1 MKNKELFTLNPEQ
14 VNLKNEGVAKI
25 RAINESEDLSIV
37 EYELKTFVCEGEY
50 HEGLKKILEFYLQN
64 YSSTEQPAF
73 WVSGFYGSGKSHLV
87 KMASYLWNDFEF
99 PNGKTARSI
108 KPLPQDVK
116 DLFVEIDRKQ
126 KVQGKLS
133 IAGTLRDF
141 PSKDIRYSFL
151 QIFLNSLG
159 LPQQYHHFKF
169 VHWLKKEGMYDGV
182 QAILEASGKNLKTE
196 IERIF
201 VSTALAK
208 AVLEMKPEMAD
219 NEAKLLELFRAQ
231 FARIDTIGREDF
243 VKTIREEILPLSYID
258 KIPCTLIILDE
269 VQQFIGQDSNLA
281 FDVQLLAEDLC
292 SRFEGKFLLVGTGQ
306 NALTD
311 TPILQKLMARFRVPV
326 QLTNTDIQTVIR
338 KTILDKKATAIAP
351 LNSKLDAVS
360 GEISRNLQGTVFGY
374 LTEDKNTLV
383 ADYPLLPST
392 RKFWYKVLQVVDVA
406 GTSGQLRNQLRL
418 IDDSLKTIAE
428 KELGAVVPAD
438 FIFTQT
444 RADLIQA
451 GLLLNDTSNLI
462 QGKKAQGGDSEI
474 EGRILSA
481 VFLLDQITSNIADT
495 GLKSNEN
502 TIADL
507 LIDNLNTN
515 SDAFRTKVKA
525 LIKKLVDEKV
535 LMPINDEYKLQTK
548 IGAEWEQE
556 FTKQYIKLNNSGDDQ
571 IQELRREKI
580 IAHFK
585 EKTKGI
591 SVTQGT
597 SRMVRDFELWDKET
611 IPNTDHKLNLWIRD
625 GWFENETSVENEIR
639 AAGNNAPLSYV
650 FVKKFRDP
658 ELRTEIIKFLSAGL
672 AINAMGLPSTPEGE
686 QAKKSMETRQSQA
699 KTAIQDL
706 VEKICA
712 EAIVFLAS
720 GNKVQSGTLKEN
732 IQEALNSIADRQF
745 PDFKGKADFLNWGQ
759 ALTKALAGNPDALN
773 AISYTGDVDKH
784 PVASEILRYIGNTTK
799 TGKDIRNQFMKAP
812 YGWPQDAVDTMLV
825 MLKNMQYISTSE
837 TDLKVAKI
845 NQATFKK
852 EIHILGAK
860 DKIAIRKLLQDAGIT
875 CSPNQEIFP
884 HTNEYL
890 DKLKTLAAQ
899 VSGDAPR
906 PEPINVDFIKEIEN
920 KDGNERLIDILQQK
934 DMLQAKF
941 TEWTAKAKLVNDRE
955 PQWNLLADLINHA
968 PDEPDMEPFKKES
981 AAIRDNRLLL
991 QEPDLIQPILTAI
1004 SDKLLTILNKRKEQY
1019 NVLYDIRMVD
1029 LQANEYFKKL
1039 TPEQKH
1045 SLLAR
1050 HQLLVKPEIKALDAH
1065 ALLLQ
1070 LNKATLYTWD
1080 TKIAA
1085 LPGQFQS
1092 ALEEA
1097 ILLSAPQAKTY
1108 SLPRKTITSQ
1118 AEIDSYLSELKT
1130 ELETLLK
1137 ESSSIILK

>member
-25 RAINESEDLSIV
+25 RAINEKEDLTIV

-64 YSSTEQPAF
+64 YSSSEQPAF

-99 PNGKTARSI
+99 PSGKTARSI
-108 KPLPQDVK
+108 KPLPQDIQ

-169 VHWLKKEGMYDGV
+169 VHWLKREGIYDGV
-182 QAILEASGKNLKTE
+182 QAILETGNKSLKTE

-208 AVLEMKPEMAD
+208 AVLELKPEMAD
-219 NEAKLLELFRAQ
+219 SEAKLLELFRAQ
-231 FARIDTIGREDF
+231 FSRVETIGREDF
-243 VKTIREEILPLSYID
+243 VKTIREEILPLFFGE

-269 VQQFIGQDSNLA
+269 VQQFIGTDADLT

-292 SRFEGKFLLVGTGQ
+292 SRFDGKFLLVGTGQ

-311 TPILQKLMARFRVPV
+311 TKDLQKLMARFRVPV

-338 KTILDKKATAIAP
+338 KTILDKKASSITP
-351 LNSKLDAVS
+351 LNTKLDASS
-360 GEISRNLQGTVFGY
+360 GEISRNLEGSVFGY
-374 LTEDKNTLV
+374 LTDDKTNLV

-428 KELGAVVPAD
+428 KEVGEIVPAD

-462 QGKKAQGGDSEI
+462 QGKKAQGGDTEI

-481 VFLLDQITSNIADT
+481 VFLLDQITSNISDT

-507 LIDNLNTN
+507 LIDNLNSN
-515 SDAFRTKVKA
+515 SDSFRTKIKGLV
-525 LIKKLVDEKV
+525 KKLVDEKV
-535 LMPINDEYKLQTK
+535 LMPINDEFKLQTK

-571 IQELRREKI
+571 IQSLRREKI
-580 IAHFK
+580 ITHFK
-585 EKTKGI
+585 EKTKAI

-597 SRMVRDFELWDKET
+597 SRIVREFDLWDKDT
-611 IPNTDHKLNLWIRD
+611 LPNTEHKLNLWIRD
-625 GWFENETSVENEIR
+625 GWFENESSVENEIR
-639 AAGNNAPLSYV
+639 AAGNNAPLAYA

-658 ELRTEIIKFLSAGL
+658 ELRTEIIKFIAAGL

-699 KTAIQDL
+699 KSAIQDL
-706 VEKICA
+706 IEKICA
-712 EAIVFLAS
+712 ESIVFLAG

-745 PDFKGKADFLNWGQ
+745 PEFNGKADYLNWGQ

-773 AISYTGDVDKH
+773 AINYSGDVDKH
-784 PVASEILRYIGNTTK
+784 PVASEILRFMGNSSK
-799 TGKDIRNQFMKAP
+799 TGKDIRNQFMKSP
-812 YGWPQDAVDTMLV
+812 YGWPQDAIDTLLIMLN
-825 MLKNMQYISTSE
+825 NMQHISTTE

-845 NQATFKK
+845 NQASFKK
-852 EIHILGAK
+852 EVHILSAK
-860 DKIAIRKLLQDAGIT
+860 DKIAIRKLLQDGGVT
-875 CSPNQEIFP
+875 CPPNHEIFP
-884 HTNEYL
+884 YSNDYL
-890 DKLKTLAAQ
+890 DKLKTLAGQ
-899 VSGDAPR
+899 VGGDAPR
-906 PEPINVDFIKEIEN
+906 PEPISIDFIKEIEN
-920 KDGNERLIDILQQK
+920 KEGNERLLDILQQK
-934 DMLQAKF
+934 DTLNSKY
-941 TEWTAKAKLVNDRE
+941 TDWSAKAKLVGERE
-955 PQWNLLADLINHA
+955 PKWNLLVDLINHA
-968 PDEPDMEPFKKES
+968 PDEPEIDKLKTETS
-981 AAIRDNRLLL
+981 AIRDNRLLL
-991 QEPDLIQPILTAI
+991 QEPDLIQPILTAL
-1004 SDKLLTILNKRKEQY
+1004 SDKLLSILNKRKEQY
-1019 NVLYDIRMVD
+1019 NFLYDSLMAD
-1029 LQANEYFKKL
+1029 LQANPFFSKL

-1045 SLLAR
+1045 SILAK
-1050 HQLLVKPEIKALDAH
+1050 HQLLVKPEIKMLDPH
-1065 ALLLQ
+1065 ALLNQ
-1070 LNKATLYTWD
+1070 LNKASLYNWD
-1080 TKIAA
+1080 TKLAA

-1092 ALEEA
+1092 ALEDA

-1108 SLPRKTITSQ
+1108 SLPRKTISSQ
-1118 AEIDSYLSELKT
+1118 VEIDNYISELKG
-1130 ELETLLK
+1130 ELEKLLQ